1 MGMENFTQKTLDEK
15 IEEMYVVLKSIQM
28 RQEEELKII
37 QKNHATNMKK
47 ISKLQEFNQI
57 SDMTNQIFELR
68 IAGIEQGIKQLNA
81 ALIEANKRKK
91 QSQSTFS
98 FVYNFKKLK
107 KMIKYDI
114 K

>member
-1 MGMENFTQKTLDEK
+1 MDMKNFTEKTLDEK
-15 IEEMYVVLKSIQM
+15 IEEIYIAIKEIQNK
-28 RQEEELKII
+28 QENEIQLI

-81 ALIEANKRKK
+81 ALLEANRRKK
-91 QSQSTFS
+91 
-98 FVYNFKKLK
+98 
-107 KMIKYDI
+107 
-114 K
+114 